1 TIGLGKAIA
10 LESGL
15 PILAVPTTYAGSE
28 MTPIWGLTED
38 CLKKTGR
45 DTRVLPK
52 TVIYDPQL
60 TLSLPPA
67 VSACSG
73 MNAMAHAVEALYAE
87 DANPIIG
94 LMAEESIRS
103 LAQALPRV
111 VEHPADR
118 EARGQALYGAWLAGV
133 CLGSVGMAIHHKL
146 CHTLGGTFNLP
157 HAQAHAV
164 VLPHAA
170 HYNREAAAS
179 ALARVARALGGS
191 AAEEAG
197 PLLFAL
203 NRRLGVPASLGE
215 LGLPPEGPAEVA
227 RIACAS
233 PYYNPRPFEPVAIQ
247 ALLERARDGLPPA

>member
-1 TIGLGKAIA
+1 
-10 LESGL
+10 
-15 PILAVPTTYAGSE
+15 
-28 MTPIWGLTED
+28 
-38 CLKKTGR
+38 
-45 DTRVLPK
+45 
-52 TVIYDPQL
+52 L

-67 VSACSG
+67 FSAGAG

>member
-1 TIGLGKAIA
+1 
-10 LESGL
+10 
-15 PILAVPTTYAGSE
+15 
-28 MTPIWGLTED
+28 
-38 CLKKTGR
+38 
-45 DTRVLPK
+45 
-52 TVIYDPQL
+52 
-60 TLSLPPA
+60 
-67 VSACSG
+67 
-73 MNAMAHAVEALYAE
+73 MAHAVEALYAE

-179 ALARVARALGGS
+179 ALARVARVLGGS

-233 PYYNPRPFEPVAIQ
+233 PITTHVHSSPWPSKRCSSARATDCRRHDGEAGRGRACGRRRREDHRPGPRQFRR
-247 ALLERARDGLPPA
+247 RA